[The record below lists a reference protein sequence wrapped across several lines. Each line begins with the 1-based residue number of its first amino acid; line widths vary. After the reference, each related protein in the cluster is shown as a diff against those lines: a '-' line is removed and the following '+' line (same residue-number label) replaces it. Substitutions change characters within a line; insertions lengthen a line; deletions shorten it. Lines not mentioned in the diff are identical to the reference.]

1 LRIRQQK
8 ENDVIDVYTWTTGN
22 SRKIP
27 IFLEEAQVPYQL
39 HMVNIRT
46 GEQFK
51 PEFVAIC
58 PNSKVP
64 AIIDQDGP
72 GGKPFSLFESGA
84 ILIYLAD
91 KYGKF
96 IGKDAAERYRTI
108 EWVMFQMANVGPLF
122 GQANHFLNKAPEK
135 MPYAIDR
142 YVKESARLYKVL
154 DDRLAE
160 HGCAIRSIR
169 RKRSTPIPTSSAGS
183 IRYTRVRQCNVR
195 IKRSMKP
202 AKRILLSR
210 KQAEAADDQRPSLAA
225 GELAAVVQNFA
236 RDDARS
242 I

>member
-1 LRIRQQK
+1 MRIRQK

-27 IFLEEAQVPYQL
+27 IFLEEAQVPYRL

-72 GGKPFSLFESGA
+72 GGKPLSLFESGA

-122 GQANHFLNKAPEK
+122 GQATTSSTRRPKKCP
-135 MPYAIDR
+135 M
-142 YVKESARLYKVL
+142 
-154 DDRLAE
+154 
-160 HGCAIRSIR
+160 RSIATSRNR
-169 RKRSTPIPTSSAGS
+169 RASTKCSTIGSPSMNSWPATIQLPT
-183 IRYTRVRQCNVR
+183 
-195 IKRSMKP
+195 
-202 AKRILLSR
+202 
-210 KQAEAADDQRPSLAA
+210 
-225 GELAAVVQNFA
+225 
-236 RDDARS
+236 
-242 I
+242 